1 MSVKLSAYVWDGCAS
16 AGIKGTKLLILARLA
31 DFSSDEG
38 ISWPSVDTIARQI
51 GAGRSTV
58 ITAVGELERD
68 GWLTRKER
76 RQGQR
81 SGTNIYTLNVPRL
94 RQAAAGAYPQGPVSE
109 HSESGRSESEGSE
122 AGRPE
127 SERPENRKNEASQGP
142 ESGHDPSVTSKQ
154 EPSHKKPSCQVA
166 GQPDA
171 EQLITDKAIAVLKHL
186 NLVTGA
192 RYQNSKSS
200 LENIRARLREG
211 HSVDDLQ
218 LVVDYKHEHWHD
230 TEMYDYMRPQTLF
243 VPSKLEGYLLSA
255 TRWKERGRP
264 SRQQW
269 KQRSVQRD
277 DSAFKASYAGVDYSQ
292 VPEGFRS

>member
-94 RQAAAGAYPQGPVSE
+94 RQAAAGAYSQGPVSE

-127 SERPENRKNEASQGP
+127 SERPENRNNRASQGP

-154 EPSHKKPSCQVA
+154 EPSDKTTFCQVA
-166 GQPDA
+166 RQPDA

-200 LENIRARLREG
+200 LENIRAAARRSFG
-211 HSVDDLQ
+211 
-218 LVVDYKHEHWHD
+218 
-230 TEMYDYMRPQTLF
+230 
-243 VPSKLEGYLLSA
+243 
-255 TRWKERGRP
+255 GRP
-264 SRQQW
+264 AARCRLQA
-269 KQRSVQRD
+269 RALARHGDVRLHAPAD
-277 DSAFKASYAGVDYSQ
+277 AVR
-292 VPEGFRS
+292 PEQA

>member
-94 RQAAAGAYPQGPVSE
+94 RQAAAGAYSQGPVSE

-127 SERPENRKNEASQGP
+127 SERPENRKNGASQGP

-154 EPSHKKPSCQVA
+154 EPSDKKPSRQVV

-230 TEMYDYMRPQTLF
+230 TDMYDYMRPQTLF
-243 VPSKLEGYLLSA
+243 IPSKFEGYLLSA
-255 TRWKERGRP
+255 TRWNGRNRP
-264 SRQQW
+264 AREQWEQLRQQ
-269 KQRSVQRD
+269 RD
-277 DSAFKASYAGVDYSQ
+277 NGAFRASYADVDYSK

>member
-1 MSVKLSAYVWDGCAS
+1 MSVKLSAYVWDGCAG

-81 SGTNIYTLNVPRL
+81 SGTNIYTLNVARL
-94 RQAAAGAYPQGPVSE
+94 RKAAAGAYSQGPVSE
-109 HSESGRSESEGSE
+109 HSESEGSE

-127 SERPENRKNEASQGP
+127 SERPENRKNRASQGP
-142 ESGHDPSVTSKQ
+142 ESGHDPSVNSKQ
-154 EPSHKKPSCQVA
+154 EPSDKKTSCQVA
-166 GQPDA
+166 RQPDA

-211 HSVDDLQ
+211 HSVDDLK

-243 VPSKLEGYLLSA
+243 VPGKLEGYLLCA

-264 SRQQW
+264 PRQQW
-269 KQRSVQRD
+269 KQRSVVQRD
-277 DSAFKASYAGVDYSQ
+277 DSAFKASYACVDYSQ

>member
-81 SGTNIYTLNVPRL
+81 SGTNIYTLNVARL
-94 RQAAAGAYPQGPVSE
+94 RQAAAGAYSQGPVSE
-109 HSESGRSESEGSE
+109 HSESERSE

-127 SERPENRKNEASQGP
+127 SERPENRNNRASQGP

-154 EPSHKKPSCQVA
+154 EPSDKKTSCQVA
-166 GQPDA
+166 RQPDA

-243 VPSKLEGYLLSA
+243 FPSKLEGYLLSA

-264 SRQQW
+264 PRHQW

>member
-81 SGTNIYTLNVPRL
+81 SGTNIYTLNVARL
-94 RQAAAGAYPQGPVSE
+94 RQAAAGAYSQGPVSE

-127 SERPENRKNEASQGP
+127 SERPENRKNRASQGP
-142 ESGHDPSVTSKQ
+142 ESGHDPSVNSKQ
-154 EPSHKKPSCQVA
+154 EPSDKQPSCQVA
-166 GQPDA
+166 RQPDA

-192 RYQNSKSS
+192 
-200 LENIRARLREG
+200 
-211 HSVDDLQ
+211 
-218 LVVDYKHEHWHD
+218 
-230 TEMYDYMRPQTLF
+230 
-243 VPSKLEGYLLSA
+243 
-255 TRWKERGRP
+255 
-264 SRQQW
+264 
-269 KQRSVQRD
+269 
-277 DSAFKASYAGVDYSQ
+277 
-292 VPEGFRS
+292 